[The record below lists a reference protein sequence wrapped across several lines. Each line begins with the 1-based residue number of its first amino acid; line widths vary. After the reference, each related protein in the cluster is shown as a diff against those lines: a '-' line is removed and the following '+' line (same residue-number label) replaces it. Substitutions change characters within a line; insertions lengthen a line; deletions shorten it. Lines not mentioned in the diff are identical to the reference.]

1 MNGRLKLKR
10 SKRGCWVTYSFGDP
24 WKTATWL
31 PAGRS
36 TPASRDCDGF
46 WLPQTQRL
54 QTRWLG
60 VWLNWNGH
68 VASRESGGAPGT
80 SSPTHRSVSRPASS
94 GDDPRPARAP

>member
-60 VWLNWNGH
+60 VCEIMGPEWEP
-68 VASRESGGAPGT
+68 SRRWPEATRKLIG
-80 SSPTHRSVSRPASS
+80 
-94 GDDPRPARAP
+94 

>member
-68 VASRESGGAPGT
+68 VASRESGGGT
-80 SSPTHRSVSRPASS
+80 WYKFTDVQIRQQ
-94 GDDPRPARAP
+94 ARVVRR